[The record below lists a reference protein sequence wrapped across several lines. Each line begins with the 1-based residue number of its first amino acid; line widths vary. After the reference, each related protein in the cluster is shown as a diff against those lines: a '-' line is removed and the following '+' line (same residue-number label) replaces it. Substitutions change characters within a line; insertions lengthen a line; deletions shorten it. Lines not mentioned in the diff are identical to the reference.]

1 MTSPNS
7 SEGSNPHQETLSALE
22 TLRLGAAHAYYSV
35 SRALRFDK
43 VASLLQR
50 AELSL
55 DLPVALLGR
64 VYNPAA
70 HNNNDNNEAAARE
83 VLSHLVHHFHST
95 PWMTYR
101 SDFPPLPAG
110 ENNKTLLKSDA
121 GWGCT
126 LRSIQMIAAQ
136 TMVRHLLGS
145 DWRWP
150 LDKDFNHVPPVEMAT
165 NLIEKSARETTAT
178 TTTAAAAANEDKEAP
193 SGLVEV
199 LKMFWDVPEK
209 SSPFSIH
216 NLCYYG
222 ADCG

>member
-1 MTSPNS
+1 MIETSHPY
-7 SEGSNPHQETLSALE
+7 PETLSALE

-55 DLPVALLGR
+55 DLPVALLGKT
-64 VYNPAA
+64 YSPASE
-70 HNNNDNNEAAARE
+70 DNEAAARQ

-101 SDFPPLPAG
+101 SDFTPLPAG
-110 ENNKTLLKSDA
+110 ENKTLLKTDA

-126 LRSIQMIAAQ
+126 FRSIQMIAAQ
-136 TMVRHLLGS
+136 TMVRHLLGP

-150 LDKDFNHVPPVEMAT
+150 LDKDSTNHGITESAT
-165 NLIEKSARETTAT
+165 NLIGTGTPPPPPPAG
-178 TTTAAAAANEDKEAP
+178 TTAAAAAGAIRDP
-193 SGLVEV
+193 PPGLLKV
-199 LKMFWDVPEK
+199 LQLFWDVPEEH
-209 SSPFSIH
+209 SPFSIH

-222 ADCG
+222 TECG

>member
-1 MTSPNS
+1 MVMTSSNS
-7 SEGSNPHQETLSALE
+7 IYSEYHPQPETLSALE

-55 DLPVALLGR
+55 DLPVALLGHI
-64 VYNPAA
+64 YSPATQ
-70 HNNNDNNEAAARE
+70 HNNNQIAARE

-101 SDFPPLPAG
+101 SDFAPLPTG
-110 ENNKTLLKSDA
+110 ENKFLKTDA

-126 LRSIQMIAAQ
+126 LRSVQMIAAQ
-136 TMVRHLLGS
+136 TMIRHSLGA

-150 LDKDFNHVPPVEMAT
+150 LDKDHVVHAEQAT
-165 NLIEKSARETTAT
+165 NLIGRP
-178 TTTAAAAANEDKEAP
+178 P
-193 SGLVEV
+193 SPPSPAVGVTEPPLELLEV
-199 LKMFWDVPEK
+199 LRLFWDVPEAD
-209 SSPFSIH
+209 SPFSIH
-216 NLCYYG
+216 NICYYG
-222 ADCG
+222 AECG